1 MPILVKVVIGAAVGL
16 AGGALLGYYGKCS
29 SGSCP
34 LTANPYR
41 GALIGL
47 VLGALVG
54 ASLAPGRTGG
64 VKAAPSGIDTV
75 NAPDEFDRRVLA
87 GEGPVLVKFFTTRC
101 PACRRLAP
109 TIKKLAARY
118 EGRVDV
124 LEVDGD
130 QAGQLVERYGIS
142 AVPTVLLFNG
152 GKIVGR
158 WVGVRS
164 QDEYEAALDKV
175 IAPGGAK

>member
-1 MPILVKVVIGAAVGL
+1 MQIIVKVLIGAAVGL

-47 VLGALVG
+47 VLGAMVG
-54 ASLAPGRTGG
+54 ASLGPGRTGG
-64 VKAAPSGIDTV
+64 VAAGDDSIDTV

-87 GEGPVLVKFFTTRC
+87 GVRPALVKFFTTRC
-101 PACRRLAP
+101 PACRPLAP
-109 TIKKLAARY
+109 VIRKLAARY

-124 LEVDGD
+124 LKVDGD

-158 WVGVRS
+158 WLGVRS

-175 IAPGGAK
+175 IAPGRAN